1 MPPHWAGLKFFNV
14 FGPNEY
20 HKAGMMSVLT
30 RRFGDIAAGR
40 KIQLFKSHREGIAD
54 GDQRRDFIYVDDV
67 VRVILWLT
75 ENASV
80 NGIYNVGTGIARSFR
95 DMIVAAYAA
104 IGADPNIEYTDM
116 PEHIRNS
123 YQYFTQGNMERLLQ
137 AGYNGGFTTLEDAV
151 GLYVR
156 EFLSQNGSYR

>member
-1 MPPHWAGLKFFNV
+1 MPPQWVGLKFFNV

-20 HKAGMMSVLT
+20 HKAGMMSVLAH
-30 RRFGDIAAGR
+30 RFGDIAAGR

-75 ENASV
+75 ASGSV

-95 DMIVAAYAA
+95 DMIEAAYAA

-116 PEHIRNS
+116 PEQIRNT
-123 YQYFTQGNMERLLQ
+123 YQYFTQGDMERLLQ

-156 EFLSQNGSYR
+156 EFLSQNKAYR